1 MPNGAIDHGQVHG
14 LLDGFFDA
22 HPLRMPYFGKFQAS
36 SCVRFEDVYPTLLTV
51 YHMLRYVKP
60 TPFILFTEFLYT
72 RIKVESHP
80 DLHHWF
86 PFHRPLDTEF
96 DTFVCASLSYVST
109 KPAAMHSRV

>member
-22 HPLRMPYFGKFQAS
+22 HPLRMPYFGKSQATRLY
-36 SCVRFEDVYPTLLTV
+36 CTV

>member
-1 MPNGAIDHGQVHG
+1 MAKSMVFLMAFLTPIPYVCHISANSR
-14 LLDGFFDA
+14 
-22 HPLRMPYFGKFQAS
+22 HPVV
-36 SCVRFEDVYPTLLTV
+36 CVLKMSTRLYCTV